1 MMALQQV
8 NGDYSLKLK
17 HVYDARNTQVLPT
30 QFVQT
35 ESKDNNIL
43 SLTHA
48 CLYSNGDTASWNS
61 PFLGIAYLCYFFLEL
76 K

>member
-1 MMALQQV
+1 MALQQV

-48 CLYSNGDTASWNS
+48 YSNGDTASWNS
-61 PFLGIAYLCYFFLEL
+61 PFSGIAYLYYFFS
-76 K
+76 

>member
-48 CLYSNGDTASWNS
+48 YSTEIR
-61 PFLGIAYLCYFFLEL
+61 PLGILRFRESHISIIFFLEL